1 MTLVGD
7 ALHVASPSTTQ
18 GASMAIE
25 DGVTLAKCLRDIPD
39 TTAALH
45 AYERLRRE
53 RVERVVRTGFRRPR
67 LFGNRAVTRRTRNPD
82 LDWLH
87 LHHIDWADEV
97 SA

>member
-1 MTLVGD
+1 M
-7 ALHVASPSTTQ
+7 
-18 GASMAIE
+18 
-25 DGVTLAKCLRDIPD
+25 CLRDIPD

-67 LFGNRAVTRRTRNPD
+67 RLFGNRAVTRRTRNPD

-87 LHHIDWADEV
+87 LHHIDWTDEV